1 MMKAVSSPVAMVL
14 QQRWVTSYLRIG
26 VVGKR
31 PRRSSV
37 KSYYLLRPK
46 AETKTK
52 ASHTQWLKI
61 TKLSLIMD
69 KLTEFNQWVLLFETL
84 ETWWHLAL
92 KITDYFFNTRPF
104 LIFSKPLCF
113 RCFNKMMMLST
124 SLQQKEKKEFSNP
137 YHYRWPPIL
146 IPFTR
151 SSAGLC
157 WCSVKN
163 QG

>member
-84 ETWWHLAL
+84 ETWRHLAL
-92 KITDYFFNTRPF
+92 KINDYFLIRDHFWYFLSHCALDASTR
-104 LIFSKPLCF
+104 
-113 RCFNKMMMLST
+113 
-124 SLQQKEKKEFSNP
+124 
-137 YHYRWPPIL
+137 W
-146 IPFTR
+146 
-151 SSAGLC
+151 
-157 WCSVKN
+157 WCSVLHFSRRRRKN
-163 QG
+163 FLIPIITDDPLFLYPLHAPLLASADAV

>member
-84 ETWWHLAL
+84 ET
-92 KITDYFFNTRPF
+92 
-104 LIFSKPLCF
+104 
-113 RCFNKMMMLST
+113 
-124 SLQQKEKKEFSNP
+124 
-137 YHYRWPPIL
+137 
-146 IPFTR
+146 
-151 SSAGLC
+151 
-157 WCSVKN
+157 
-163 QG
+163 